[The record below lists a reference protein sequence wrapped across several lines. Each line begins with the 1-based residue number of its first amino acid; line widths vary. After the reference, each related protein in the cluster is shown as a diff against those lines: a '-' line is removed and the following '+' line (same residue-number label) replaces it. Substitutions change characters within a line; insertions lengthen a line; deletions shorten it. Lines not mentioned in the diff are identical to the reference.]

1 MKIVTTIVALL
12 GVVALVIGVF
22 EHLHPA
28 LILNVSPSG
37 YLRGAMALY
46 LLAIMLMVYSRTYC
60 CCCEKKEEAPSA
72 KS

>member
-12 GVVALVIGVF
+12 GVVALVLGIF
-22 EHLHPA
+22 EHLHPV
-28 LILNVSPSG
+28 LILSMSPGG

-60 CCCEKKEEAPSA
+60 CCCEKKDAAPA
-72 KS
+72 EK